1 MPSIFSILEFLW
13 IYSWYFHYSLRSILT
28 IHVYEYLCINSTF
41 QNLEVCFKSHLQSS
55 FRSLIRDER
64 WFIVI
69 FTSQISFTFV
79 KENCDQENLWYHSI
93 CTCIHENNL
102 YVCIYSYIFYIYVY
116 IVHMYVCTSTHLSTY
131 PYIHPLIY
139 LATFLHTMIK

>member
-1 MPSIFSILEFLW
+1 M
-13 IYSWYFHYSLRSILT
+13 
-28 IHVYEYLCINSTF
+28 HVYEYLCINSTF

-102 YVCIYSYIFYIYVY
+102 YVCIYSYIFYICIYCA
-116 IVHMYVCTSTHLSTY
+116 YVCMYIYSSFHLPIHTSINLSSYLPTY
-131 PYIHPLIY
+131 NDKIRSKCQRNLEPKISLGI
-139 LATFLHTMIK
+139 IRNKEC